1 MNTPQALEVSPIRI
15 MLVDDSATVRR
26 TYSELLSKNP
36 LYEVR
41 VASNM
46 DEALELAE
54 HFLPDLCIIDYYM
67 PQGNGDVL
75 TRTLL
80 AQPATC
86 KTLVVILTEQSE
98 VEELALAAGDD
109 GAFAEVAAEA
119 DRFALRGDNSGP
131 GNKRRLR
138 RREQRWR
145 KSRKTLP

>member
-75 TRTLL
+75 TR
-80 AQPATC
+80 
-86 KTLVVILTEQSE
+86 
-98 VEELALAAGDD
+98 D
-109 GAFAEVAAEA
+109 
-119 DRFALRGDNSGP
+119 
-131 GNKRRLR
+131 
-138 RREQRWR
+138 R
-145 KSRKTLP
+145 KSVV